1 MKKDINYIREL
12 LKKKEENISD
22 INDKEKIDTLKDL
35 LQDDNIFFKLDLDTA
50 VGILSFLGVPNEN
63 IVNLY
68 YEIISI
74 KNYKNDDSQYYDIK
88 L

>member
-12 LKKKEENISD
+12 LKKKEKNISD